1 MSLHMHVLINHGECH
16 DVTKPEPLS
25 SSHMSIGNHLSSSYR
40 RAAAS
45 LLLTLVISILWG
57 CSAVQPVR
65 VLEKGASAITASLGG
80 AVVPGSS
87 PTGIIPYL
95 TSGYAYGISEDVTL
109 HGRAHLTVAAFGVAG
124 LDVGASMR
132 AMSQDGALPEI
143 TVSGQLIGFASIAR
157 SAPARLYP
165 NLTANASWSVGQRSL
180 AYIGTHATV
189 QLDPMRTLMSP
200 FAGYQFPV
208 SDAVR
213 LQIEAIWQASNVN
226 TRNGVFEGESSI
238 GGSGSFGIYVG
249 GMIAL

>member
-1 MSLHMHVLINHGECH
+1 MKIRDNCIRYARHRVAVQL
-16 DVTKPEPLS
+16 P
-25 SSHMSIGNHLSSSYR
+25 
-40 RAAAS
+40 
-45 LLLTLVISILWG
+45 LTLVICFLWG

-95 TSGYAYGISEDVTL
+95 TSGYAYGISDNVTL
-109 HGRAHLTVAAFGVAG
+109 HGQAHLTVAAFGVAG
-124 LDVGASMR
+124 VDVGASMR
-132 AMSQDGALPEI
+132 AMAQDGLLPEVTI
-143 TVSGQLIGFASIAR
+143 GAQLIGFASLAR

-165 NLTANASWSVGQRSL
+165 NLTVNASWSITERSL
-180 AYIGTHATV
+180 AYVGTHATV
-189 QLDPMRTLMSP
+189 QPEPMRTLVSP
-200 FAGYQFPV
+200 LAGYQFPI

-238 GGSGSFGIYVG
+238 GGNGSFGIYFG

>member
-1 MSLHMHVLINHGECH
+1 MRS
-16 DVTKPEPLS
+16 
-25 SSHMSIGNHLSSSYR
+25 GNHLSSSYR

-45 LLLTLVISILWG
+45 LLQTLVIVILWG

-95 TSGYAYGISEDVTL
+95 TSGYAYGISDNVTL
-109 HGRAHLTVAAFGVAG
+109 YGRAHLTVAAFGVAG
-124 LDVGASMR
+124 VDVGASMR
-132 AMSQDGALPEI
+132 AMAQDGARPEVTI
-143 TVSGQLIGFASIAR
+143 GAQLIGFASLAR

-165 NLTANASWSVGQRSL
+165 NLTANASWSVGERSL
-180 AYIGTHATV
+180 AYVGTHATV
-189 QLDPMRTLMSP
+189 QPNPMRTLVSP
-200 FAGYQFPV
+200 LAGYQFPI

-226 TRNGVFEGESSI
+226 TRNGVFEGESSV
-238 GGSGSFGIYVG
+238 GGNGSFGIYLG

>member
-1 MSLHMHVLINHGECH
+1 
-16 DVTKPEPLS
+16 
-25 SSHMSIGNHLSSSYR
+25 
-40 RAAAS
+40 

-95 TSGYAYGISEDVTL
+95 TSGYAYGVSDNVTL

-124 LDVGASMR
+124 VDLGASMR
-132 AMSQDGALPEI
+132 AMAQDGALPEV
-143 TVSGQLIGFASIAR
+143 TFGAQLIGFASLAR

-165 NLTANASWSVGQRSL
+165 NLTANASWSVGERSL
-180 AYIGTHATV
+180 AYVGTHATV
-189 QLDPMRTLMSP
+189 QPNPMRTLVSP
-200 FAGYQFPV
+200 LAGYQFPI

-238 GGSGSFGIYVG
+238 GGNGSFGIYLG
-249 GMIAL
+249 GVIAL